1 MISNDS
7 NTKTERTPSNSTRQE
22 PQSGRRSTG
31 KRVTE
36 ARARAQRTKL
46 DTQEQAREQQAEQAI
61 VEEPKKRGGHQ
72 EHHARRRTKLTV
84 EQGIEDYLHDHEGGN
99 HSEKTLKWHRTA
111 LGLLQDYLKTQQE
124 ITLIGDVDAPVLATQ
139 ETSGDYRQKDQSAH
153 FSPHICD
160 PLPHFGQ

>member
-7 NTKTERTPSNSTRQE
+7 NNKTEMISSNGMHQE
-22 PQSGRRSTG
+22 PQSGRRSKG

-36 ARARAQRTKL
+36 ARARAQRTKV

-61 VEEPKKRGGHQ
+61 MEEPKKRGGHQ

-99 HSEKTLKWHRTA
+99 
-111 LGLLQDYLKTQQE
+111 
-124 ITLIGDVDAPVLATQ
+124 
-139 ETSGDYRQKDQSAH
+139 
-153 FSPHICD
+153 
-160 PLPHFGQ
+160 

>member
-1 MISNDS
+1 MTSNDS
-7 NTKTERTPSNSTRQE
+7 NTKTERTPSNSTHQE

-46 DTQEQAREQQAEQAI
+46 DTQEQVREQQAEQTIA
-61 VEEPKKRGGHQ
+61 EEPKKRGGHQ

-99 HSEKTLKWHRTA
+99 HSDKTLEWHRTA
-111 LGLLQDYLKTQQE
+111 LG
-124 ITLIGDVDAPVLATQ
+124 
-139 ETSGDYRQKDQSAH
+139 
-153 FSPHICD
+153 
-160 PLPHFGQ
+160 